1 MYVCMYVSK
10 KCDKADREVVEMAV
24 AVSYMGVSSAVAV
37 RGEEEG
43 SGGERHGRGV
53 G

>member
-1 MYVCMYVSK
+1 MYVSK

-37 RGEEEG
+37 RGRKKEVVVNG
-43 SGGERHGRGV
+43 TGGGLV
-53 G
+53 S